1 MVRIPHLRQA
11 GKGLQSLAGIVE
23 ALICQTRTVEA
34 HTHYP
39 PRAQQLSLDIC
50 ACAACQ
56 RPFFATAAS
65 FTACSRLHVLK
76 RTRSPGLNWRRPQ
89 RCRLLN
95 RGVLPPTLWEQLLG
109 RIHSTIFTIP
119 SPLSFE
125 DLQPSCGQLSWPKP
139 GHGARPLRIA
149 VPPRCSCRITLQPC
163 ARLPTWRGWQVG
175 GWVRWIGR
183 GRASIEWA

>member
-1 MVRIPHLRQA
+1 MQKTKKGQA
-11 GKGLQSLAGIVE
+11 GLGVKDLHILACIVE
-23 ALICQTRTVEA
+23 ALIYQTHMVEA

-76 RTRSPGLNWRRPQ
+76 RTRSPGLNPWRRPQ

-119 SPLSFE
+119 SPLSFQ
-125 DLQPSCGQLSWPKP
+125 DLQPSCGQLSWPEP
-139 GHGARPLRIA
+139 GHCVRPLRIA
-149 VPPRCSCRITLQPC
+149 VPPRRSCRITLQLC
-163 ARLPTWRGWQVG
+163 ARPPTCNQQNAPVSQV
-175 GWVRWIGR
+175 
-183 GRASIEWA
+183 